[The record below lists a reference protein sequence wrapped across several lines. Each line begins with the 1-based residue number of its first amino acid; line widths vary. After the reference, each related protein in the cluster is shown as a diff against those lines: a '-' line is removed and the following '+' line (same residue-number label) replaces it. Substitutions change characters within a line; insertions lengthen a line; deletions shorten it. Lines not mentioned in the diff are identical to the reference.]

1 MSSDLG
7 ACFLCQCTDGG
18 PLSHICAECKVE
30 ICPTCVASKQLSA
43 CPACG
48 DKEQNWKA
56 LQKFGSF
63 VVAYGTARDWL
74 RGVGSDNGSPK
85 AAQAVDSIGSSRI
98 PSPASQGCKSPKGR
112 TSKDELPPAVVG
124 EVLDWLK
131 EEVDGSWLDDCVA
144 GVADTESP
152 EVLELVDAGKKCTS
166 VIGANGDYRSGMARE
181 AVAYLL
187 KNSMAANKAK
197 EKKMLPKL
205 PISNSN
211 NSTAAP
217 STVGSACP
225 TLRSEKPEASAC
237 PTLRSEKPEAST
249 YPKQAEK
256 PEEPLESWRTVQPSE
271 GDSSEPTW
279 HTSTPTSHSQPHS
292 PAQVHGPTQYNKVE
306 NHVETSNMVTAE
318 TKNDTAASTAPT
330 WSLAAFTK
338 GFENLSLPMVPS
350 WSTTVNHCSKMNIA
364 HREVMEHGYLSEPS
378 PAPPEMI
385 QKPVDDL
392 QNGDDWAEGHFAALE
407 NVAQGL
413 KSGVTCNEAASAIGD
428 DECRSYVTSVIC
440 PPVVPP
446 LVFPTSGQHQSAVAS
461 RTETLQTTSSKSTTT
476 CNTAA
481 SELEVKGKCEETPC
495 MGNGTEDTCPKGH
508 DRRWHG
514 WHCGVCN
521 KRGNGL
527 RFGCM
532 ECLDANLCFTCKKT
546 HEGQKQVSATL
557 SSGMVCAEVEPAQTL
572 SAIDETTVSQAAS
585 KNGVEIQEAKAT
597 QPKSG
602 DRPARSS
609 SSSRKERTGASG
621 SKSVLSVQTMG
632 TSSAAQLL
640 GGLSQQQG
648 SKPARTA
655 GSSSKSVLSVQTMGN
670 SSAAQLLGGLAQ
682 QQGSKPRS
690 SSSKK
695 AFESKSMVG
704 AEGST
709 NRRSGQ
715 RAGGSVLSVKNAS
728 SSAAAGLLGPLL
740 EQKAQH

>member
-1 MSSDLG
+1 M
-7 ACFLCQCTDGG
+7 
-18 PLSHICAECKVE
+18 E
-30 ICPTCVASKQLSA
+30 ICPTCVATKQLSA

-48 DKEQNWKA
+48 DTEQNWKT

-85 AAQAVDSIGSSRI
+85 TTQAVGSIGCSRA
-98 PSPASQGCKSPKGR
+98 PSPASPCTLHNTGCTNPKGR

-124 EVLDWLK
+124 EVIDWLK
-131 EEVDGSWLDDCVA
+131 DEVDGSWLDDCVA
-144 GVADTESP
+144 GVADAESP

-205 PISNSN
+205 PTSNSN

-225 TLRSEKPEASAC
+225 TACPTQRSEKPEAFTGDLDRIS
-237 PTLRSEKPEAST
+237 SES
-249 YPKQAEK
+249 EK
-256 PEEPLESWRTVQPSE
+256 PEEPLESWRTVQASE
-271 GDSSEPTW
+271 GGASEPTW
-279 HTSTPTSHSQPHS
+279 HTSTPTSYSQPQS
-292 PAQVHGPTQYNKVE
+292 PCQLHGPTQ
-306 NHVETSNMVTAE
+306 SNDVQDTFNAVTEE
-318 TKNDTAASTAPT
+318 TKNDTGASTAPT
-330 WSLAAFTK
+330 WSLAAFAK
-338 GFENLSLPMVPS
+338 GFETLSLPMVPS
-350 WSTTVNHCSKMNIA
+350 WSTTVSHCSKMNIA

-378 PAPPEMI
+378 PAPPEMV
-385 QKPVDDL
+385 QKPVDEL
-392 QNGDDWAEGHFAALE
+392 QHGDDWAEGHFAALE

-413 KSGVTCNEAASAIGD
+413 KSGVTCNEAATATGD
-428 DECRSYVTSVIC
+428 DECRSYVTSIIC

-446 LVFPTSGQHQSAVAS
+446 LVFPSSGQHQCAPAI
-461 RTETLQTTSSKSTTT
+461 RTETLQTTSSKSITT
-476 CNTAA
+476 CNTAP
-481 SELEVKGKCEETPC
+481 SELEAKGRCEEATC
-495 MGNGTEDTCPKGH
+495 MGIGTEDGSEDTCPKGH

-514 WHCGVCN
+514 WHCGICN

-532 ECLDANLCFTCKKT
+532 ECLDANLCFTCNKT
-546 HEGQKQVSATL
+546 YEAQKQVSATL
-557 SSGMVCAEVEPAQTL
+557 SSGTVCAEVESAQPL
-572 SAIDETTVSQAAS
+572 SAIEETMASQAAS
-585 KNGVEIQEAKAT
+585 LSGVEIQVAKAT
-597 QPKSG
+597 KPKSS
-602 DRPARSS
+602 DRSARGS
-609 SSSRKERTGASG
+609 SSSRKERTGASA

-640 GGLSQQQG
+640 GGISQQQG
-648 SKPARTA
+648 SKPERSG
-655 GSSSKSVLSVQTMGN
+655 GSCSKSVLSVQTMGN

-695 AFESKSMVG
+695 AFESKSVVG

-709 NRRSGQ
+709 HRRSGQ

-740 EQKAQH
+740 EQKAQR